1 MTDVLNQEQAQK
13 QSLPDGWIEASFGD
27 LADYLNGRAF
37 KKSEWHSTGRPI
49 IRIQNLTGSSQTLN
63 RFTGM
68 VEDRYIVRD
77 GDLLISWSA
86 TLGAYIYHG
95 EEAVLNQHIFKVE
108 PYINRRFLFYLTN
121 AYIDNLRRQAH
132 GSGMQHITKTK
143 FETSRVP
150 LPPLNE
156 QHRIVEKIEELFTKL
171 DAGVQSLKQTQTL
184 LKSYR
189 RSVLKAAV
197 EGELSREWREA
208 HEDELEPASVL
219 LERILQERREKF
231 AGKKYKEPASPDTLK
246 LPELPDRWEWASVD
260 QLSYIDVGPA
270 FKSSEFSSSG
280 IRLLRG
286 QNIEPGALRWTD
298 TKYWPEVRLP
308 PYTHLLIEQDQII
321 LAMDRPV
328 ISSGLKIA
336 RVKASDV
343 PCLLVQRV
351 ARFRPF
357 QMSTTDFLY
366 ISMQTEE
373 FIKHLLGGQTG
384 TQLPHISATGIAS
397 YITPVPPLEEQCF
410 IVSEVERRL
419 SVVDKL
425 EATVEANLKQAGGL
439 RQSILKQAYSGELVT
454 QDLDDEPASVLLE
467 RIKAEHQAAKPKARE
482 GRKSN
487 ARPTKANHA
496 GQRGLF

>member
-246 LPELPDRWEWASVD
+246 LPELPDR
-260 QLSYIDVGPA
+260 
-270 FKSSEFSSSG
+270 
-280 IRLLRG
+280 
-286 QNIEPGALRWTD
+286 
-298 TKYWPEVRLP
+298 
-308 PYTHLLIEQDQII
+308 
-321 LAMDRPV
+321 
-328 ISSGLKIA
+328 
-336 RVKASDV
+336 
-343 PCLLVQRV
+343 
-351 ARFRPF
+351 
-357 QMSTTDFLY
+357 
-366 ISMQTEE
+366 
-373 FIKHLLGGQTG
+373 
-384 TQLPHISATGIAS
+384 
-397 YITPVPPLEEQCF
+397 
-410 IVSEVERRL
+410 
-419 SVVDKL
+419 
-425 EATVEANLKQAGGL
+425 
-439 RQSILKQAYSGELVT
+439 
-454 QDLDDEPASVLLE
+454 
-467 RIKAEHQAAKPKARE
+467 
-482 GRKSN
+482 
-487 ARPTKANHA
+487 
-496 GQRGLF
+496 